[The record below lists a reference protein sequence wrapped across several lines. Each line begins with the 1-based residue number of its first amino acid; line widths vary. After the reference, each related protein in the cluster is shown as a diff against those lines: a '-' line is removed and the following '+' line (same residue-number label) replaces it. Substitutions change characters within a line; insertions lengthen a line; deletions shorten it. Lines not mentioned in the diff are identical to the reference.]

1 MGLMD
6 EFRENAYS
14 LMDDDMAQ
22 MVSKVKQAEKEAK
35 APYSRPIGK
44 AVAGGMS
51 VAQQMLSMQYLG
63 MVTNEFGK
71 GFKESTF
78 SASGSD
84 NNSKQPS
91 ELDAYSNEAA
101 SSHAKSAQRQLKKD
115 HKEHDR
121 LANAAYE
128 QDAKQR
134 GKYDYLNGE
143 KDAQVKREHVA
154 NGKADPTARQAFG
167 IEKTFAQASDMDKMC
182 AYIDPEFKPQGKDR
196 QTHMARDYDTREY
209 VSTEDVTNMFN
220 SIVEDRNKPQGQ
232 RKFTDQQCRDGLDTI
247 ANMVAERGNWQFNDA
262 DEFTSYVGQ
271 TMTDKQFGAQDLNQM
286 SGHFNQFR
294 DFANHFR
301 NYMTMSPDPHDRQ
314 TGLNLEQSIDE
325 QHKIGKARAEN
336 INHEGRF
343 EDDAKSWHDFR
354 KSFTDSVAMPP
365 ASTVDL
371 NSGTANVM
379 MGATISTNPND
390 LIATVLRERN
400 VKYPAPDKTGASK
413 YATEF
418 SESMFD
424 QSEYVDA
431 EVMDDTQMD
440 DGEIVDAEIVEDDVD
455 MNARTAQANAAAH
468 RAAPDAFRQEQA
480 GPGFQMG

>member
-78 SASGSD
+78 SASG
-84 NNSKQPS
+84 NNKQPS
-91 ELDAYSNEAA
+91 ELDAYSNAAA
-101 SSHAKSAQRQLKKD
+101 SNHAKSAQKQLKKD

-121 LANAAYE
+121 LAEAAYE

-143 KDAQVKREHVA
+143 KDAQVKLDHVA

-167 IEKTFAQASDMDKMC
+167 IEKTFEQASDMNKMC

-196 QTHMARDYDTREY
+196 QMHMARDYDTREY

-232 RKFTDQQCRDGLDTI
+232 RKFTEQQCRDGLDTI
-247 ANMVAERGNWQFNDA
+247 ANMVVERGNWQFNDVG
-262 DEFTSYVGQ
+262 EFTSYVGQ

-286 SGHFNQFR
+286 GGHFNQFR

-354 KSFTDSVAMPP
+354 ESFTDSVAMPP
-365 ASTVDL
+365 ASAADL
-371 NSGTANVM
+371 NSGKANVM
-379 MGATISTNPND
+379 AGATISTNPND

-400 VKYPAPDKTGASK
+400 VKYPAPDKTGAAK

-424 QSEYVDA
+424 TEDYVDA
-431 EVMDDTQMD
+431 EVVDDRQMD
-440 DGEIVDAEIVEDDVD
+440 DDETIDAEIVEDDVD

-468 RAAPDAFRQEQA
+468 RAAPDAFKHEQS
-480 GPGFQMG
+480 GPGFQMA

>member
-78 SASGSD
+78 SASGST

-121 LANAAYE
+121 LAEAAYE

-143 KDAQVKREHVA
+143 KDAQVKLDHVVG
-154 NGKADPTARQAFG
+154 GKADPTARQAFG
-167 IEKTFAQASDMDKMC
+167 IEKTFADARDMDKMC

-196 QTHMARDYDTREY
+196 DMHMARDYDTREY

-220 SIVEDRNKPQGQ
+220 SIVEDRNKPEGQ
-232 RKFTDQQCRDGLDTI
+232 RRFTERQARDGLDTI
-247 ANMVAERGNWQFNDA
+247 ANMVAERGNWQFEDA
-262 DEFTSYVGQ
+262 AGFTSYVGQ
-271 TMTDKQFGAQDLNQM
+271 TMTDKQFSNQDLNQM
-286 SGHFNQFR
+286 GGHFNQFR
-294 DFANHFR
+294 DFANYFR
-301 NYMTMSPDPHDRQ
+301 NYMTMSADPQDRQ
-314 TGLNLEQSIDE
+314 TGLNLEQSIDT
-325 QHKIGKARAEN
+325 QAKIGKARTEN

-343 EDDAKSWHDFR
+343 DDDIKSWHDFK

-365 ASTVDL
+365 ASTADL

-400 VKYPAPDKTGASK
+400 VKYPAPDKTGSSK

-440 DGEIVDAEIVEDDVD
+440 DGETVDAEIVEDDVD

-468 RAAPDAFRQEQA
+468 RSVPDAFKHEQS
-480 GPGFQMG
+480 GPGFQMA